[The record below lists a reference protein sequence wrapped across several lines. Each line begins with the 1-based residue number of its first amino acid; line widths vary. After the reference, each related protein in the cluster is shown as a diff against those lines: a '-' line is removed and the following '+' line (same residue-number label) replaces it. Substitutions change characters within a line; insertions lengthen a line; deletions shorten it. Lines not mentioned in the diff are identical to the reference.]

1 MEKKAV
7 GRSVFIS
14 ACKKSSVGVLREQSE
29 QYPIFPSYKEDKMA
43 DNYDGMAVGVFELD
57 NLVACF
63 VALDAASKA
72 ANVKIQ
78 SVERNRL
85 KSGACVK
92 MRGSVS
98 DVNAAM
104 EVALETAKPLGKIVS
119 HTVIASP
126 TADTETALKMTINKY
141 NMSGGN
147 EKMSYGALG
156 LVEVVGSCNAVVVL
170 DQMLKTSDVE
180 FRTWHTKCGGHATIF
195 LSGDIAA
202 VKAAVDAV
210 KGNPPCEI
218 IAAAVISAPSE
229 ETSRLVKEEEEKHHK

>member
-29 QYPIFPSYKEDKMA
+29 QYPIFPSYKEEKMA
-43 DNYDGMAVGVFELD
+43 DKYLLETWREIAYNYDGMAVGVFELD

-126 TADTETALKMTINKY
+126 TADTETALKMTINK
-141 NMSGGN
+141 
-147 EKMSYGALG
+147 
-156 LVEVVGSCNAVVVL
+156 
-170 DQMLKTSDVE
+170 
-180 FRTWHTKCGGHATIF
+180 
-195 LSGDIAA
+195 
-202 VKAAVDAV
+202 
-210 KGNPPCEI
+210 
-218 IAAAVISAPSE
+218 
-229 ETSRLVKEEEEKHHK
+229 

>member
-1 MEKKAV
+1 
-7 GRSVFIS
+7 
-14 ACKKSSVGVLREQSE
+14 
-29 QYPIFPSYKEDKMA
+29 MA
-43 DNYDGMAVGVFELD
+43 ENYNGMAVGVFELD

-104 EVALETAKPLGKIVS
+104 EVALEVAKPLAKIVH

-126 TADTETALKMTINKY
+126 TEDTEIALNMTINK
-141 NMSGGN
+141 
-147 EKMSYGALG
+147 
-156 LVEVVGSCNAVVVL
+156 
-170 DQMLKTSDVE
+170 
-180 FRTWHTKCGGHATIF
+180 
-195 LSGDIAA
+195 
-202 VKAAVDAV
+202 
-210 KGNPPCEI
+210 
-218 IAAAVISAPSE
+218 
-229 ETSRLVKEEEEKHHK
+229 

>member
-1 MEKKAV
+1 
-7 GRSVFIS
+7 
-14 ACKKSSVGVLREQSE
+14 
-29 QYPIFPSYKEDKMA
+29 MA

-92 MRGSVS
+92 MRGSDS
-98 DVNAAM
+98 DAM

-126 TADTETALKMTINKY
+126 TADTETALKMTINK
-141 NMSGGN
+141 
-147 EKMSYGALG
+147 
-156 LVEVVGSCNAVVVL
+156 
-170 DQMLKTSDVE
+170 
-180 FRTWHTKCGGHATIF
+180 
-195 LSGDIAA
+195 
-202 VKAAVDAV
+202 
-210 KGNPPCEI
+210 
-218 IAAAVISAPSE
+218 
-229 ETSRLVKEEEEKHHK
+229 

>member
-104 EVALETAKPLGKIVS
+104 EVALETAQPLGKIVS

-126 TADTETALKMTINKY
+126 TADTETALKMTINK
-141 NMSGGN
+141 
-147 EKMSYGALG
+147 
-156 LVEVVGSCNAVVVL
+156 
-170 DQMLKTSDVE
+170 
-180 FRTWHTKCGGHATIF
+180 
-195 LSGDIAA
+195 
-202 VKAAVDAV
+202 
-210 KGNPPCEI
+210 
-218 IAAAVISAPSE
+218 
-229 ETSRLVKEEEEKHHK
+229 